1 MADMHRQDAVS
12 RKSFLLLG
20 GASVATAAAGAL
32 GPAGALAAPQ
42 PPAPQG
48 DDLGFLAF
56 GAVAEGA
63 SRAFYRRALATPR
76 LFDADE
82 RRHLARARKQKRD
95 HLLRLSAAM
104 GPDAV
109 GSGDFEVDLPKSSFA
124 SRGKALDLGER
135 LEALLVGVYLNGA
148 GYAADPGTRLLV
160 ARLLTVD
167 GQLLGAL
174 RAMAG
179 EPVGDGLPNP
189 LSTEQ
194 AGAALDRLITVPG
207 SPGGR

>member
-1 MADMHRQDAVS
+1 MDDMHRQRAVS

-20 GASVATAAAGAL
+20 TAGVATAAAGAL
-32 GPAGALAAPQ
+32 GPAVALAAPQ

-63 SRAFYRRALATPR
+63 SRAFYRQAQVAPG
-76 LFDADE
+76 LFDAAE
-82 RRHLARARKQKRD
+82 RRRLAQARRTKREHLI
-95 HLLRLSAAM
+95 RLSAAM

-124 SRGKALDLGER
+124 TRDKALDLGAS
-135 LEALLVGVYLNGA
+135 LEELLVGVYLNGA
-148 GYAADPGTRLLV
+148 AYAADPGTRLLV

-167 GQLLGAL
+167 GQLLGSL

-179 EPVGDGLPNP
+179 KPVGEGLPNP

-194 AGAALDRLITVPG
+194 AGAALDKLITVPG
-207 SPGGR
+207 SPGER